1 VTSFNEKN
9 SKQVSTTTKTI
20 SYLINSDARLTY
32 SVTKNTDDG
41 ICNFN
46 GYCSLKTNPA
56 TAIIMGL
63 HFEKSGA
70 IIKDTLYTPSF
81 SKLMDFNNIK
91 RIQIDSLTYNVR
103 DEMIKLEFIISLI
116 RVENDKGKIV
126 DKYSMV
132 YSSGFKNPKPTM
144 NVEKIEKSL
153 IQIIGNTY

>member
-1 VTSFNEKN
+1 
-9 SKQVSTTTKTI
+9 
-20 SYLINSDARLTY
+20 
-32 SVTKNTDDG
+32 
-41 ICNFN
+41 
-46 GYCSLKTNPA
+46 
-56 TAIIMGL
+56 
-63 HFEKSGA
+63 
-70 IIKDTLYTPSF
+70 
-81 SKLMDFNNIK
+81 MDFNNIK

-153 IQIIGNTY
+153 IQIIANTY